1 MKKIVLQIVCLLRAT
16 KSDPSTSPV
25 PNFQPFQSTSICLSC
40 PNWLQL
46 STFTS
51 SSFNS
56 SWKLRRKLCTAWK
69 DEFCRASAAWEL
81 LEPLWRRRK
90 LSTSARFAIGS
101 SRAKDSQH
109 LGSCCSCSKEPKKKQ
124 RTQEKHQEVAGVISL
139 LKNLGM
145 ECAEWIHM
153 KGSGGYSWMTWLLVF
168 DSILAQDYQIT
179 NEHMLTRSLGI

>member
-109 LGSCCSCSKEPKKKQ
+109 LGSCCSCSQKKTTDPGKTP
-124 RTQEKHQEVAGVISL
+124 RSSWSDISVEKSGD
-139 LKNLGM
+139 GM
-145 ECAEWIHM
+145 CRMNPHERKW
-153 KGSGGYSWMTWLLVF
+153 
-168 DSILAQDYQIT
+168 
-179 NEHMLTRSLGI
+179 GI